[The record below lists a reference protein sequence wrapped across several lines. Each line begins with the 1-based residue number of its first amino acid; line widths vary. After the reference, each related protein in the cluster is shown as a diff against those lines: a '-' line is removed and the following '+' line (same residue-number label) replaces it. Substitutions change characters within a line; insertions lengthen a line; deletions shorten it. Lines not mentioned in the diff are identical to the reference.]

1 MKASRLASLFLREE
15 ATDGRLDVFLDRLL
29 MRFFDNPSVIVYLRD
44 AQVRK
49 PDCDDR
55 EVEGDGVE
63 YCDGQIELV
72 FSQLPDEVIPQIV
85 QVTGIHTDQIYR
97 FKDKA
102 TGYPY
107 IGYVFKP
114 QDTDL
119 DGIDV

>member
-1 MKASRLASLFLREE
+1 
-15 ATDGRLDVFLDRLL
+15 

-44 AQVRK
+44 AQVRV
-49 PDCDDR
+49 PENGER

-63 YCDGQIELV
+63 YADGQVELV

-85 QVTGIHTDQIYR
+85 QVTGVHTNQIYR
-97 FKDKA
+97 FKDKK

-114 QDTDL
+114 NDGDL
-119 DGIDV
+119 EGIDV